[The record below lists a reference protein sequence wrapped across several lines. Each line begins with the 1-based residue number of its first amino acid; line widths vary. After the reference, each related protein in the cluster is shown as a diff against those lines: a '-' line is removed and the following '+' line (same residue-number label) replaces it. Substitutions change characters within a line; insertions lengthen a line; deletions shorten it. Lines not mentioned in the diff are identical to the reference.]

1 MRAGRKEPNGHK
13 GDKLWSTHLVL
24 GVGSYLHVLRSP
36 WAPEMLHLHEVDPIH
51 KHPGKGREPR
61 GACRSRLIKNA
72 NESQSSRLAEVQI
85 LQAGCAPPAQG
96 GLGWSV
102 LCLDLQHGQ
111 RKGG

>member
-1 MRAGRKEPNGHK
+1 MGTRVTNDGPRTSSWALEAI
-13 GDKLWSTHLVL
+13 STSSGPH
-24 GVGSYLHVLRSP
+24 GP
-36 WAPEMLHLHEVDPIH
+36 PEMLHLHEVDPIH

-111 RKGG
+111 RKGR